1 MSPEHDADVRPV
13 GQIEGA
19 RLLPI
24 AIDENASSAKS
35 VISPRQIYALM
46 AYYMALLIGSIAL
59 MVLIILK
66 ADLAQEKSHLLAS
79 MGFLVSGAIV
89 GSVLYQIRMLFRFYI
104 KYPNFDSR
112 WLGKYISAPVEAVAL
127 ALAILSLIQSGGV
140 VLGGSSFD
148 LAQGKPFAAFGFG
161 ALVGF
166 GIREVVGW
174 LGNLAK
180 TTFPTDYKT
189 E

>member
-46 AYYMALLIGSIAL
+46 AYYIALLIGSIAL

-79 MGFLVSGAIV
+79 MGFLMSGAIV

-104 KYPNFDSR
+104 KYPNFDFE
-112 WLGKYISAPVEAVAL
+112 V
-127 ALAILSLIQSGGV
+127 GGQV
-140 VLGGSSFD
+140 
-148 LAQGKPFAAFGFG
+148 
-161 ALVGF
+161 
-166 GIREVVGW
+166 
-174 LGNLAK
+174 
-180 TTFPTDYKT
+180 Y
-189 E
+189 

>member
-46 AYYMALLIGSIAL
+46 AYYIALLIGSIAL

-79 MGFLVSGAIV
+79 MGFL
-89 GSVLYQIRMLFRFYI
+89 
-104 KYPNFDSR
+104 
-112 WLGKYISAPVEAVAL
+112 
-127 ALAILSLIQSGGV
+127 
-140 VLGGSSFD
+140 
-148 LAQGKPFAAFGFG
+148 
-161 ALVGF
+161 
-166 GIREVVGW
+166 
-174 LGNLAK
+174 
-180 TTFPTDYKT
+180 
-189 E
+189 